1 MSGPSPELL
10 LWVVVLHAPLAGGI
24 PAGVVPEPGAQC
36 LGLGVVEQHPR
47 GYGRSGACGLHPRHR
62 VGGGPWVALGLLDG
76 LLSGGAAGPL
86 RQVTSQDLLPLFP
99 CRPLP
104 VSYQGEEFIEGLS
117 VGDAAQPVPDGE
129 GLWRG
134 LSELPVLA
142 GQGLVSQLAVD
153 QGVVPG
159 PPQQASVFVV
169 LHQPVVGP
177 PGKGQGIQEQRVQA
191 GQFQQSQARMRGL
204 QVRNVEGYEIVAQD
218 EPRSLGHAVQS
229 GQLSSIRRSIS
240 SGELLAGVG
249 APGGEG
255 VDACRVDVN
264 LQVDGQALVQYAGQR
279 FLYRVVG
286 AGAHCGRR
294 PGFDRQPQFRG

>member
-1 MSGPSPELL
+1 MA
-10 LWVVVLHAPLAGGI
+10 H
-24 PAGVVPEPGAQC
+24 
-36 LGLGVVEQHPR
+36 
-47 GYGRSGACGLHPRHR
+47 
-62 VGGGPWVALGLLDG
+62 G
-76 LLSGGAAGPL
+76 LLSARWTASSPAVRQAPL

-99 CRPLP
+99 YRPLP

-153 QGVVPG
+153 QGGVPS

-177 PGKGQGIQEQRVQA
+177 PGEGQGIQEQRVRA
-191 GQFQQSQARMRGL
+191 GQFQQSQGRMRGL

-229 GQLSSIRRSIS
+229 AQLSGIRRSAA
-240 SGELLAGVG
+240 GCELLTGVG
-249 APGGEG
+249 APCGQR
-255 VDACRVDVN
+255 VDACRVDVD
-264 LQVDGQALVQYAGQR
+264 LEVDGQALFQCAGQR
-279 FLYRVVG
+279 FLARVGGVG
-286 AGAHCGRR
+286 AHSVGR
-294 PGFDRQPQFRG
+294 PGFDWQPQ